1 MRGSR
6 IFFSKG
12 GGGRGLSMFTGG
24 GGPFSVII
32 LCNFKEFE
40 FSRREGVQT
49 APLPLPRMYD
59 NHETTTND
67 FTLNELRAF
76 IYFISK
82 ELYVLHSMAFATKYT
97 RRYEK
102 KMIMI
107 ERSTLC

>member
-1 MRGSR
+1 MRESR
-6 IFFSKG
+6 IFFPRG
-12 GGGRGLSMFTGG
+12 GGEVEGYLCLL
-24 GGPFSVII
+24 GGPFSVIL

-40 FSRREGVQT
+40 FSRGEGVQT

-67 FTLNELRAF
+67 FILNGLRAF

-82 ELYVLHSMAFATKYT
+82 KLYVLHSMTFASKYT

-102 KMIMI
+102 KMIVI